1 MKSENTVKKQSAGYI
16 LQKFSAIVI
25 LLAIIVIMSIGSE
38 NFFSGKNFLNILN
51 QSAVL
56 GIMAIGMTFVIIT
69 GGIDLSVGSLM
80 ALCLL
85 YTSGEDRPFMFCIIF
100 RRGTVRHF
108 TVFLFL

>member
-56 GIMAIGMTFVIIT
+56 GIMAIGMTFVT
-69 GGIDLSVGSLM
+69 VS
-80 ALCLL
+80 
-85 YTSGEDRPFMFCIIF
+85 YTHLPWESGVSANPSADNF
-100 RRGTVRHF
+100 
-108 TVFLFL
+108 